1 MCNADR
7 LKNMSKDVY
16 LIQIMDTLKP
26 IIKQDMSVGMERPL
40 NEYLDRGIEELK
52 RRYQVAHKWTRF
64 KAWTLD
70 SRNEVMSIWLEMK
83 PDLIAA
89 IEDYIKDRR
98 SRKMT
103 KEIKSASA
111 YAMIKAAMR
120 EADLRFQ
127 YCGQTYRARVSV
139 LVTPKS
145 ALTLYISYKKI
156 NEQLPK
162 VMESLKLI
170 KKGMEVLGDNTSLS
184 KAYNTGQWE

>member
-1 MCNADR
+1 
-7 LKNMSKDVY
+7 
-16 LIQIMDTLKP
+16 
-26 IIKQDMSVGMERPL
+26 
-40 NEYLDRGIEELK
+40 
-52 RRYQVAHKWTRF
+52 
-64 KAWTLD
+64 
-70 SRNEVMSIWLEMK
+70 MK